1 MFEIRVRRRIKDVVW
16 WWELKSG
23 DGVSKK
29 VSKKINSKILSREL
43 KVASTG
49 GRLEIKDRP
58 LENSSS
64 TTSSFSKKGT
74 LVFAPMFDTDENRIF
89 NRMSPGRPVNS
100 RPSRATA
107 VGLRVRGWV
116 FYVEAIVRKVFVPIA
131 KHLVDG

>member
-1 MFEIRVRRRIKDVVW
+1 M
-16 WWELKSG
+16 
-23 DGVSKK
+23 SK
-29 VSKKINSKILSREL
+29 VINSKILSREL

-49 GRLEIKDRP
+49 GRLEIKYRP

-64 TTSSFSKKGT
+64 TTSSFSKKET